1 MPLPNHNSES
11 NKSNTSV
18 LNKTGTGKTP
28 ASNRA
33 PGVYHIAH
41 VAPSGN
47 RMGNGASSTH
57 IVIDGEQIDVVK
69 LKHLVPELRKEI
81 RNRDSKIQRYE
92 GELVEKCKQLEEKD
106 VEICKL
112 RAEVDKLQSVLQIK
126 VHKDAGKP
134 DILATIQED
143 ATMAGQ
149 ETRTK
154 KQGVSGESSN
164 ANQNSEIL
172 ELKHHEKDFRSKQ
185 LIKDAIHDN
194 DFLKNLDS
202 TQVREIVDCM
212 YEKKIKQGH
221 YIIREGDA
229 GQHLYVSADGEL
241 EVLKSN
247 KVLGK
252 MTAGR
257 AFGELAILYNCTR
270 TASVRALTDI
280 KVWVLDR
287 RVFQAIMMKT
297 GLQRQ
302 EENIKFLRSVPL
314 LQNLPTDKLAKI
326 ADVLEVDFYHEGD
339 FIIREGAVG
348 DTFFIINKGEVQV
361 TQKIAGFDD
370 PKEIRRLDR
379 GQYFGEKAL
388 LSEDRRTANVIA
400 LAPGVEC
407 LTVDRESFNSLIGD
421 LNELKE
427 KDYGDEARGAQRTS
441 GGSDTRQQEH
451 IYSEKKIMSEARSL
465 FIARLYKTFKDVKY
479 VYMLMEVC
487 LGGELWTILRD
498 RGCFDEITARFC
510 ISCVIEAFRY
520 LHDRG
525 IIYRDL
531 KPENL
536 LLDNHGYVKLVDF
549 GFAKKI
555 GQGRKTWTFC
565 GTPEYVAPEIILNRG
580 HDRAADYWSLGIL
593 MFELLTGRWFQGFD
607 WEGLQTRSMVPPIV
621 PKIKGAA
628 DFSNFDNYPK
638 NSEVPPDE
646 TSGWDINF

>member
-106 VEICKL
+106 VEIYKL

-172 ELKHHEKDFRSKQ
+172 ELKHHEKDFR
-185 LIKDAIHDN
+185 
-194 DFLKNLDS
+194 
-202 TQVREIVDCM
+202 
-212 YEKKIKQGH
+212 
-221 YIIREGDA
+221 
-229 GQHLYVSADGEL
+229 
-241 EVLKSN
+241 
-247 KVLGK
+247 
-252 MTAGR
+252 
-257 AFGELAILYNCTR
+257 
-270 TASVRALTDI
+270 
-280 KVWVLDR
+280 
-287 RVFQAIMMKT
+287 
-297 GLQRQ
+297 
-302 EENIKFLRSVPL
+302 
-314 LQNLPTDKLAKI
+314 
-326 ADVLEVDFYHEGD
+326 
-339 FIIREGAVG
+339 
-348 DTFFIINKGEVQV
+348 
-361 TQKIAGFDD
+361 
-370 PKEIRRLDR
+370 
-379 GQYFGEKAL
+379 
-388 LSEDRRTANVIA
+388 
-400 LAPGVEC
+400 
-407 LTVDRESFNSLIGD
+407 
-421 LNELKE
+421 
-427 KDYGDEARGAQRTS
+427 TS
-441 GGSDTRQQEH
+441 GGSGSDVTLSPVRDKMQNEFSYITLDQLEIVATLGMGGFGRVELVQLTADRSNTFALKCLKKKHIVDTRQQEH

-487 LGGELWTILRD
+487 LGGELWTDIRTDGFLKLNTG
-498 RGCFDEITARFC
+498 GCFDEITARFC

-593 MFELLTGRWFQGFD
+593 MFELLTGR
-607 WEGLQTRSMVPPIV
+607 
-621 PKIKGAA
+621 
-628 DFSNFDNYPK
+628 YY
-638 NSEVPPDE
+638 
-646 TSGWDINF
+646 